1 MAPVLDSL
9 VAGLP
14 VLLTHVGLTL
24 IMLIGGVLVYLAVTP
39 YHEMK
44 LVRAGNVAAALSFAG
59 IILALAIPLA
69 VSLKS
74 SVTLFDILAWGS
86 VAVALQLVTFFVVD
100 RMLRGLSKRIEH
112 GELSAAIVLV
122 AAKLAVALVTAAALA
137 I

>member
-9 VAGLP
+9 FAGLP

>member
-9 VAGLP
+9 FAGLP

-24 IMLIGGVLVYLAVTP
+24 IMLVGGVLVYLAVTP

-69 VSLKS
+69 ASLKS